1 MQATKLEKESG
12 REIVSLSQQM
22 CRKHE
27 RMRARAYQ
35 PIKLYTH
42 TNAKKISQHSHNHT
56 HTCTH
61 TLEHESS
68 NNKVITQTYSVHN
81 KLVRIINKQCAST
94 KPETQ
99 DYTCI
104 TYMYTMHSWGR
115 DRANRWDAVNG
126 HLHDVRYVFM
136 FHDDEA
142 NEITTRQCPMW
153 AREITKNNNNNNG
166 WPNEIIHLACSPS
179 LAYSLPLNYEWPVK
193 CTLLAFGWALDSLL
207 NTYNLQFSFFRDK
220 NSIPI
225 AACVHVWIAH

>member
-68 NNKVITQTYSVHN
+68 NNKVITQTYPVHN

-104 TYMYTMHSWGR
+104 TCIYVYCAQLRERQSKPLRCSKWSFARCTICFHVSRWWSQRNHHS
-115 DRANRWDAVNG
+115 AMP
-126 HLHDVRYVFM
+126 YVS
-136 FHDDEA
+136 
-142 NEITTRQCPMW
+142 
-153 AREITKNNNNNNG
+153 KG
-166 WPNEIIHLACSPS
+166 
-179 LAYSLPLNYEWPVK
+179 
-193 CTLLAFGWALDSLL
+193 
-207 NTYNLQFSFFRDK
+207 NL
-220 NSIPI
+220 
-225 AACVHVWIAH
+225 